1 MFLQTEPTKQNIV
14 EAHERIKKHIHHT
27 PILSSSLINKITSC
41 KVYFKCEN
49 FQKAGAFK
57 FRGASNAVLSLEKE
71 ELQKGVATHS
81 SGNHAAALS
90 FIAQMKNIPA
100 YIVMPHTAPQI
111 KKTAVEGYGAK
122 IIFCEP
128 TQQAREEALNK
139 VVKETGAVFV
149 HPYNNY
155 SVVAGH
161 ATCAK
166 EILVKLSDIDYIIPP
181 VGGGGLA
188 SGTCLSAKYFS
199 NKTKVIGAEPI
210 GADDAFRSL
219 RDKTIYP
226 SVNPK
231 TICDG
236 LLTSLGDKTYSI
248 LSENL
253 DEILNASEEAIIE
266 AMKLIWER
274 MKIIVEPSS
283 AVTLAVVLENK
294 EKFAGKKIVLILSGG
309 NVELTKLPFKNSD

>member
-1 MFLQTEPTKQNIV
+1 MILENEPTKQDII
-14 EAHERIKKHIHHT
+14 EAHERIRNQIHRT
-27 PILSSSLINKITSC
+27 PILSSSLINSIAGC
-41 KVYFKCEN
+41 EIYFKCEN
-49 FQKAGAFK
+49 FQKVGAFK
-57 FRGASNAVLSLEKE
+57 FRGASNAVLSLTNEG
-71 ELQKGVATHS
+71 LQKGVATHS
-81 SGNHAAALS
+81 SGNHAAAL
-90 FIAQMKNIPA
+90 ALAAKMENVPA

-128 TQQAREEALNK
+128 TLQAREETLAR
-139 VVKETGAVFV
+139 VVDETGATFV

-155 SVVAGH
+155 SVIAGQ

-166 EILVKLSDIDYIIPP
+166 EILEELTDLDYIIPP
-181 VGGGGLA
+181 IGGGGLA
-188 SGTCLSAKYFS
+188 SGTCLSTKYYS
-199 NKTKVIGAEPI
+199 TKTKVIGAEPL

-226 SVNPK
+226 SANPH

-236 LLTSLGDKTYSI
+236 LLTSLGEKTFSI
-248 LSENL
+248 LNREL
-253 DEILNASEEAIIE
+253 VKIITATDEAII
-266 AMKLIWER
+266 ASMRLIWER

-294 EKFAGKKIVLILSGG
+294 EKFAGKKIALILSGG
-309 NVELTKLPFKNSD
+309 NVDLTKLPF